1 VDWLVIHE
9 FARTAED
16 IVWRRTKLGLRMT
29 AQQIDD
35 LTRYLER
42 PETRALWA
50 MREIAGGTGDAA
62 SVPPVQS

>member
-1 VDWLVIHE
+1 
-9 FARTAED
+9 
-16 IVWRRTKLGLRMT
+16 MT

-50 MREIAGGTGDAA
+50 ARDMAGGTGDAA
-62 SVPPVQS
+62 SVPRLQS